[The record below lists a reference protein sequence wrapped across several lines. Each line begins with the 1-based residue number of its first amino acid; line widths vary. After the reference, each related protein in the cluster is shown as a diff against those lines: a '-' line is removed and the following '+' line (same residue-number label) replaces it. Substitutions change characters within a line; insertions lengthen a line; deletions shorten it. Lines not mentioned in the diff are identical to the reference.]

1 MCAWQRAKC
10 MSWIISSGV
19 NGRGALSQV
28 PGTERVCSSGI
39 CALNANFMWE
49 LLLSLLSKY
58 GK

>member
-10 MSWIISSGV
+10 ISWIISSGV

-58 GK
+58 